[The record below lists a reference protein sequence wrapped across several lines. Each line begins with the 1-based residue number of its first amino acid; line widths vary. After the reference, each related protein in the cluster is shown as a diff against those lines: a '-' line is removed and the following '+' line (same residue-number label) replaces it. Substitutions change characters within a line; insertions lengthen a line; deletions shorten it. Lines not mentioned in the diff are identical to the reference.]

1 MSPFDLS
8 GKHILITGASS
19 GIGKSTAII
28 CSQLGGILS
37 IVGRNRQRLEDTMSQ
52 LRGEGHQMFICDLSE
67 EIQVANLVDSI
78 QKLDGI
84 VYCAGT
90 ILTEE
95 GKTGLCL
102 TMKDEPTACGCQ
114 AFTGNYY
121 QREVHV
127 SAVADILEGNSAML
141 LLRGQGT
148 RRYYALG
155 ISGGNRAAIVRYD
168 RGKAEELA
176 AVPLVWETDAG
187 RSAEEGRTGIL
198 LEASAVGPQLSLSVN
213 GIEILETE
221 DDRFSYGM
229 TGLGMSE
236 PGRILV
242 SDLHISGNCDGEDSP
257 PDP

>member
-90 ILTEE
+90 ILTCITRNLT
-95 GKTGLCL
+95 KKLCQDL
-102 TMKDEPTACGCQ
+102 FDAN
-114 AFTGNYY
+114 FY
-121 QREVHV
+121 
-127 SAVADILEGNSAML
+127 SAVSINTL
-141 LLRGQGT
+141 LLSNKKINKNASFVFVSSLSAFKCAEFGNAAYGASKAALASYAKILALELSSRGC
-148 RRYYALG
+148 RV
-155 ISGGNRAAIVRYD
+155 NIVSP
-168 RGKAEELA
+168 GM
-176 AVPLVWETDAG
+176 VMTP
-187 RSAEEGRTGIL
+187 L
-198 LEASAVGPQLSLSVN
+198 LEKFDVDIDQFLEDEKKYPLGYGKPEDVANAIAFLLSD
-213 GIEILETE
+213 GARWITGTDIIL
-221 DDRFSYGM
+221 DG
-229 TGLGMSE
+229 GLTL
-236 PGRILV
+236 R
-242 SDLHISGNCDGEDSP
+242 
-257 PDP
+257 